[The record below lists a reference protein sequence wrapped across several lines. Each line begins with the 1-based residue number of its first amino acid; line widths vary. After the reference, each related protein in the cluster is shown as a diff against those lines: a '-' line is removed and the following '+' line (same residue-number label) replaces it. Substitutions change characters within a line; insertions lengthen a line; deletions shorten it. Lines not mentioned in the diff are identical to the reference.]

1 MSRPALAL
9 LAAFVLGGCS
19 NVLGTVEKAAE
30 LAAEGDARV
39 LREPMRPVRGTD
51 RVLVLALD
59 GVGQDALTDALAAG
73 DLPALGALFGGAR
86 DSAGRGGGLYEQAV
100 IANQVAS
107 VFPSETVP
115 GWAAVF
121 TGAPPARSGVP
132 GNEWFDRDSAAVYA
146 PVPVSVFTL
155 EHTLA
160 VWTDSL
166 LSGAIAA
173 PTVYE
178 RADLRSHVS
187 LAFVYR
193 GADLLTP
200 PDASDVGG
208 VAEAAVE
215 TVFGGVDEAYAE
227 LDEDAWEGVRRGV
240 EAYGLPDLQVAYF
253 PGPDLVAHAQGP
265 EARYDYLRD
274 DVDPLVGRVLDL
286 YRERGALGSTTVVV
300 VSDHG
305 HTEVLEDDRH
315 SLDTGGADEPPA
327 LLDALGWRVHDFE
340 IGPVASD
347 ADVVMTYNEAVATL
361 TVADRSTCPEPGDAC
376 DWTAPPRLEE
386 DVLPLA
392 RALQA
397 ASASADTA
405 AVGGLS
411 GTLDL
416 VLARA
421 SDPSGRTSP
430 PFRVLYDGEL
440 VPVADYLAR
449 VPRPDLVAFEERLS
463 WLTNGPLGH
472 RAGDVLLL
480 AKAGAGWPLDERF
493 YFGSPRRSAHGSAAP
508 SDSYV
513 ALAVARE
520 GASGAVLRETV
531 RAAVGEAPTQL
542 DVTRLVLALLGVEGG
557 T

>member
-9 LAAFVLGGCS
+9 LAAVVLGGCS
-19 NVLGTVEKAAE
+19 NVLGTVEEAAE
-30 LAAEGDARV
+30 LIAEGDARV

-51 RVLVLALD
+51 RVLVLAFD
-59 GVGQDALTDALAAG
+59 GVGEDLLTDALATG
-73 DLPALGALFGGAR
+73 DLPALGALSG
-86 DSAGRGGGLYEQAV
+86 AGRGGGLYEHAV
-100 IANQVAS
+100 IASQIPG

-132 GNEWFDRDSAAVYA
+132 GNEWFARDSAAVYA
-146 PVPVSVFTL
+146 PVPTSVFTL

-166 LSGAIAA
+166 LSRVIAV

-178 RADLRSHVS
+178 RAGLRSHVS

-200 PDASDVGG
+200 PDASDAGG
-208 VAEAAVE
+208 VVEAAVE
-215 TVFGGVDEAYAE
+215 TVLGGVDEAYAE

-265 EARYDYLRD
+265 AARAAYLRD

-305 HTEVLEDDRH
+305 HTEVIEDDRH
-315 SLDTGGADEPPA
+315 SLDAGGADEPPA
-327 LLDALGWRVHDFE
+327 LLNALGWRLHDFE
-340 IGPVASD
+340 VGPVAP
-347 ADVVMTYNEAVATL
+347 DVNVVLTYNEALATL
-361 TVADRSTCPEPGDAC
+361 TVTDRSTCPEPGDAC
-376 DWTAPPRLEE
+376 DWTAPPRLDE

-397 ASASADTA
+397 ASVSADTA

-411 GTLDL
+411 GALDL

-430 PFRVLYDGEL
+430 PFRVLYGGAL
-440 VPVADYLAR
+440 ISVADYLAR

-463 WLTNGPLGH
+463 WLTDGPLGH

-480 AKAGAGWPLDERF
+480 AKAGAGRPLDERF

-508 SDSYV
+508 SDSYT
-513 ALAVARE
+513 ALAIARD
-520 GASGAVLRETV
+520 GASGAALREALW
-531 RAAVGEAPTQL
+531 AAVGEAPTQL
-542 DVTRLVLALLGVEGG
+542 DVTRLVLALLGAEGG
-557 T
+557 D